1 MVDQIE
7 AFIQIKIDRC
17 NQMINNFRDR
27 LSKQEKET
35 KRALL
40 ENKKLSTDQNVVQK
54 AFKEW
59 IELIAKDKKRD
70 NQRKAYQNASLFDPT
85 RHNSEM
91 ISQQTSFVSGG
102 VGGLH
107 TQNRKVKRMQ
117 SA

>member
-54 AFKEW
+54 AFKEC

-107 TQNRKVKRMQ
+107 T
-117 SA
+117 